1 MAPNQ
6 QYRTLFSGPMI
17 FAKPLPNPINIKVEY
32 CNKSKEVIK
41 DNFVIDTGEY
51 WGTAYFQSKG
61 IEDMNRSLLE
71 ISKSISNLQKKL

>member
-6 QYRTLFSGPMI
+6 QYRTLFGGPMI